1 MDVRSSVVGSRGT
14 WVDVILLLIWSVSAT
29 IFFIVREIFEA
40 VDRWVV
46 RRWRRVAE
54 VEGIVEEE
62 RDESSAE
69 RRPSVSSGGKYKS
82 RVAEECSSSIGMT
95 PGKGIRVFPI
105 DPSVVGRNKAGF
117 NSKFYAVRRGRVT
130 GIFLSWEDCNL
141 QVCRFRGAEF
151 KSFGTLEEAT
161 VYLLG

>member
-29 IFFIVREIFEA
+29 IYFVVREIFEA
-40 VDRWVV
+40 IDRWVMG
-46 RRWRRVAE
+46 RWRRVTD
-54 VEGIVEEE
+54 VEGLAEED
-62 RDESSAE
+62 RDESSGE
-69 RRPSVSSGGKYKS
+69 RRLIGSSAGLYKS

-95 PGKGIRVFPI
+95 PREQIRVSPI

-117 NSKFYAVRRGRVT
+117 KSKFYAVRRGRVT
-130 GIFLSWEDCNL
+130 GIFLSWEDCNF

-161 VYLLG
+161 VYLTG